1 MPSYASA
8 RNETPAQRV
17 VRVFLLLSSVALLA
31 GSIYRATWPFGF
43 DESQSFASFNGR
55 PHVLQTAN
63 HHPLNT
69 LLMRWCSELF
79 GRSEL
84 SLRLPNVLAH
94 GLYLFSAL
102 ALVRRVRNPAL
113 QVLGFVVL
121 NLNLLVIE
129 YFAVARGYG
138 LALAFQL
145 FSLFLLVRGCEEP
158 AHRRRDLILS
168 VAAGCL
174 AVASNFAWVYYHV
187 PLLAAAIWLLARD
200 DRASAIGRRRFVL
213 PAVLVTANA
222 AFLSFILGRLLRLK
236 RDQELF
242 FGGQD
247 GFISDTVRSLVR
259 CSLSATMNQPAVV
272 TTTATI
278 LVGSFLLVLL
288 LAADPRRRKERLTL
302 GLLVILLILAI
313 VLPILGH
320 RLLGALLP
328 IERAALFYLPL
339 YALVLM
345 HALDAFRAGRDG
357 SARQAAV
364 LCVTAV
370 AVVAAG
376 WSFFGGLK
384 EHSSCTWWVD
394 TRNYNREVVELIQ
407 RDRAARWPT
416 RPVSLRVNWRL
427 EPSLYYYRKTRRY
440 TWLKITA
447 GPTPNPDYLYV
458 LAAGIGTAGTTT
470 LASYPDIGMV
480 LLRANHDGGP

>member
-1 MPSYASA
+1 M
-8 RNETPAQRV
+8 
-17 VRVFLLLSSVALLA
+17 VRAVLILSSLALQA

-79 GRSEL
+79 GSSEL

-102 ALVRRVRNPAL
+102 AVVRRVRNPAL

-158 AHRRRDLILS
+158 AHRVRDVVLS

-187 PLLAAAIWLLARD
+187 PLLAASAWLLASEN
-200 DRASAIGRRRFVL
+200 RAIAIGRRRFVL
-213 PAVLVTANA
+213 PAVLVAANA
-222 AFLSFILGRLLRLK
+222 VFLSFILARLLRLK

-247 GFISDTVRSLVR
+247 GFIGDTVRSVVR

-272 TTTATI
+272 TTTVTI
-278 LVGSFLLVLL
+278 LLGSFLLVLL
-288 LAADPRRRKERLTL
+288 LAADPRHRKKRPTL

-313 VLPILGH
+313 GLPILGH

-345 HALDAFRAGRDG
+345 HALDAFQAGRDG
-357 SARQAAV
+357 GRQAAI
-364 LCVTAV
+364 LCVSSA

-376 WSFFGGLK
+376 WSFFGGLR

-394 TRNYNREVVELIQ
+394 TRNYNRQVVELIQ
-407 RDRAARWPT
+407 RDRAARSPT
-416 RPVSLRVNWRL
+416 RPVTLRVNWRL
-427 EPSLYYYRKTRRY
+427 EPSLYYYRKVRRY
-440 TWLKITA
+440 TWLRITA